1 MGSLPED
8 WETIWGDFPSRIR
21 LQAQLES
28 PGRLELTTLAEL
40 WMQRLAYT
48 GLHKTDPSSGS
59 VPKEPSYNHPN
70 VGQFYSSTFPAKL
83 EGSRKVIWLRA
94 DGRRTE
100 RGYKSV
106 TILSAPLRTDV
117 AILAA
122 LTSLEGK
129 RIAPENLEDSAVE
142 AFLKLSESTSDSVE
156 MSEQEWMKGLLLM
169 PKLEYVTALL
179 RHFRP
184 EFNDLPRG
192 DQVALVREACKR
204 TNAFLEALRQ
214 LAAFLEYG
222 SPGKDLRPAIEDAER
237 DIRAAELQD
246 IEGLSSVKLGEVLG
260 VEAPASDEFKRTNS
274 RALNMAKRG
283 RCLLVD
289 AFGEEG
295 WQKLA
300 EKKRAEQKHFL
311 ALSSEERGLVEFAEA
326 EGMTIEEA
334 RQLSKDI
341 NPEDVRRLVDKISRE
356 VNDEG

>member
-1 MGSLPED
+1 MESLPEN
-8 WETIWGDFPSRIR
+8 WKTIWGDFPSRIR

-40 WMQRLAYT
+40 WLRTLAHT
-48 GLHKTDPSSGS
+48 GLHETDLSSGS

-70 VGQFYSSTFPAKL
+70 VGQFYSSTFPTKL
-83 EGSRKVIWLRA
+83 EGSREVIWLRA
-94 DGRRTE
+94 EGHRTE

-129 RIAPENLEDSAVE
+129 RIAPEELDDSAVE
-142 AFLKLSESTSDSVE
+142 AFLRLSESTSDSVE
-156 MSEQEWMKGLLLM
+156 MSEQEWMKGLMLM

-184 EFNDLPRG
+184 EFNDLSREN
-192 DQVALVREACKR
+192 QLALVREACKR
-204 TNAFLEALRQ
+204 MNIYLEALHQ

-246 IEGLSSVKLGEVLG
+246 IEGLSSVRLGEVLG
-260 VEAPASDEFKRTNS
+260 VKAPASDEFKRTNS
-274 RALNMAKRG
+274 RASNMAKRG
-283 RCLLVD
+283 RRLLVN

-300 EKKRAEQKHFL
+300 EEKRAEQDQFL
-311 ALSSEERGLVEFAEA
+311 ALSAEERGLVEFAEA
-326 EGMTIEEA
+326 EGLTIEEA
-334 RQLSKDI
+334 RQLSDKV
-341 NPEDVRRLVDKISRE
+341 NPEDVRQLFDRISRE
-356 VNDEG
+356 VDDED